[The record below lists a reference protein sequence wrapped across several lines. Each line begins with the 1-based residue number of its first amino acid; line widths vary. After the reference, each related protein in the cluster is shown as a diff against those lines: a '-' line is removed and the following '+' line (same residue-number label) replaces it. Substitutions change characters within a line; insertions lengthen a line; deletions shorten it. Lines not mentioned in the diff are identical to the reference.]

1 MPSLTALHSAKN
13 NDRAVKILILGA
25 GQVGG
30 TLAAHLASEK
40 FDITVVDRNEAL
52 LRELRNRLDIQT
64 VTGHAA
70 HPNILRQAGGE
81 DADMLVAVTGSDEVN
96 MVACQVSYS
105 MFRTP
110 KKIARV
116 RSTAYVSEKSLFAK
130 EHMPVDI
137 FINPEQVVMDHVRL
151 LLEHPSALLVLDF
164 ADGKVQL
171 VSVRANAGSPLVGQ
185 ELRYVRRQLPNVNT
199 RVAAIFRQ
207 GAPIMPTGGTR
218 IAAGDEVFFI
228 AATGQIN
235 SVMAELRQTEPVF
248 KRVIIAGGGNIG
260 ARLATAIEPYFD
272 VKLIERDADRCE
284 TLAVSLKNT
293 VVLNGDAADQT
304 KLREAVENSD
314 VFCALT
320 NDDEDNIM
328 SSLMAKHFGV
338 RRVMT
343 LIRTPTYVDLLPE
356 DKIDV
361 TISPQQ
367 HTTSSLLTHVRQ
379 GGMSR
384 VHSLRRGAAE
394 AMEAV
399 ARGDAH
405 SSKIVGRQVK
415 ALKLPKGVTIGAI
428 VRGDDVLVA
437 YDDLV
442 VAPNDHLILF
452 LTDKKH
458 VAAVERLFAVG
469 LSYFE

>member
-1 MPSLTALHSAKN
+1 MPSLRALDLTEDS
-13 NDRAVKILILGA
+13 DQPVKILILGA

-30 TLAAHLASEK
+30 TLAAHLANEA
-40 FDITVVDRNEAL
+40 FDITVVDRDEAL
-52 LRELRNRLDIQT
+52 LRELRSRLDIST
-64 VTGHAA
+64 VAGYAA
-70 HPNILRQAGGE
+70 HPDVLRRAGGE

-116 RSTAYVSEKSLFAK
+116 RSAAYVNEKHLFAD
-130 EHMPVDI
+130 EHMPVDV

-151 LLEHPSALLVLDF
+151 LLEHPGALLVLDF

-171 VSVRANAGSPLVGQ
+171 VSVRAYAGSPLVGQ
-185 ELRYVRRQLPNVNT
+185 ELRAVRKKLPNVDT

-207 GAPIMPTGGTR
+207 GAPVTPTGGTR
-218 IAAGDEVFFI
+218 IEAGDEVFFI
-228 AATGQIN
+228 AAAGQIN
-235 SVMAELRQTEPVF
+235 SVMAELRGTEPVF
-248 KRVIIAGGGNIG
+248 KRVAIAGGGNIG
-260 ARLATAIEPYFD
+260 ARLAAAIEPYFN
-272 VKLIERDADRCE
+272 VKLIERDPDRCDA
-284 TLAVSLKNT
+284 LAAALKST
-293 VVLNGDAADQT
+293 VVLNGNAANQAQLQDAAD
-304 KLREAVENSD
+304 NCD

-343 LIRTPTYVDLLPE
+343 LISNPTYVDLLPK

-361 TISPQQ
+361 AISPQQ
-367 HTTSSLLTHVRQ
+367 STTSSLLTHVRQ

-399 ARGDAH
+399 ARGEEH
-405 SSKIVGRQVK
+405 SSKIIGRQVK
-415 ALKLPKGVTIGAI
+415 ALRLPKGVTIGAI
-428 VRGDDVLVA
+428 VRGDDVLVIF
-437 YDDLV
+437 DDLV
-442 VAPNDHLILF
+442 VAPDDHLILF

-458 VAAVERLFAVG
+458 VAEVERLFAVG
-469 LSYFE
+469 LSFF